1 MDYSSDEARRDSDEL
16 DSDEEAA
23 LFAAVHHAPST
34 QPPPKVATPSP
45 VQQPAEQRS
54 GEPRF
59 AGSDAA
65 RPHFVHASSS
75 EEEGESD
82 EANTDGIAV
91 GHQGATSKAHAQ
103 VRADF
108 SLANVD
114 VIDLTNSGD
123 NDGNNS
129 GDAGKRLRQ
138 NSAVPAADEWHAAED
153 DQQNAPKKATRSIA
167 RYYKAADLSGI
178 TCYNCDQPGHL
189 SRDCPEPRKKR
200 NCTLCGDSDHEMRNC
215 PQELCFNCRLPGHR
229 SRDCRQK
236 RMRRDDRCQRCQMPG
251 HQAGSCTDLW
261 RQYAL
266 VVVRM
271 VPVRPLRS
279 KHTDVCGLCVCVWVG
294 G

>member
-153 DQQNAPKKATRSIA
+153 DQQNAPKKAGTESGGCDCGCARCLIFVLVGLLDTSPRHEAAIFSVRFCVRSSSLLNS
-167 RYYKAADLSGI
+167 LSASL
-178 TCYNCDQPGHL
+178 TPSSL
-189 SRDCPEPRKKR
+189 
-200 NCTLCGDSDHEMRNC
+200 
-215 PQELCFNCRLPGHR
+215 F
-229 SRDCRQK
+229 
-236 RMRRDDRCQRCQMPG
+236 
-251 HQAGSCTDLW
+251 
-261 RQYAL
+261 
-266 VVVRM
+266 
-271 VPVRPLRS
+271 
-279 KHTDVCGLCVCVWVG
+279 
-294 G
+294 